1 MTTTTAVPRVP
12 SRSWYDPVLDATMHT
27 GANAVRAA
35 DQFCNRL
42 PHRSTPIAFDI
53 ETPGLDNVFTIN
65 CVTAAWDWP
74 DGGTQTI
81 LLDPQ
86 RDEEHWEVAV
96 ALLHAARTVAFHN
109 VPFDAPPLYH
119 AGLINDSTIKRI
131 VDTLLITR
139 FAVPDVMVP
148 KNLTALSVRHLGL
161 DDDKGGLER
170 AFKAAG
176 YKTQQAG
183 FEGMDIT
190 SPVYRYGAM
199 ADTVATLRIEPLM
212 RAKALH
218 WATDHPFATYGA
230 TTEAEAEQLLW
241 TQETVHR
248 VMLRR
253 SAVGLAVDRAYLDRY
268 AEQVDV
274 DRNLAI
280 AELAAHGLEGGSGKG
295 AKLVEYLAERG
306 ELPANWPR
314 TPTKK
319 LRATKADLD
328 GLDHPLAAAQR
339 KLAQIEKVMG
349 YLEKVDRQASV
360 TGRCHPQVSTLGASA
375 TGRMCIPTTHRILTR
390 RGVLT
395 HDEVQVGDET
405 IDMNGQWARVTGVH
419 RYPDQDTI
427 IYRSRLTTLEAT
439 DEHRWVS
446 RSESGGGW
454 QVGPLELTQRRS
466 VLLVPEGKYD
476 ITARTID
483 AQTDGETLAAV
494 VGMLITDGRC
504 TVNYAKGGRGDMR
517 AHIYQSTR
525 KFYTEFRRVIPDE
538 ALMYD
543 RVLDRPG
550 DNENHEMR
558 LKTRWLR
565 PRLAKAGL
573 DGAEHLTANP
583 SLVSW
588 VLGLS
593 ERECAA
599 FLTAAYLGDGI
610 ADPAGGQRM
619 IAQRE
624 QARHALMVAAYRLGV
639 RCTRR
644 SVPPTGWGTDD
655 IEEICFQTAP
665 HIHTRHMEIDKGRCD
680 VWCVTTESGTFTAFS
695 DMPYLTG
702 NSYGSPELQQFP
714 ADARAIIT
722 DDGQGLT
729 SIDWS
734 QIEPVTMAL
743 MAKDHEFLAPFE
755 AGSDLYE
762 PIQRSAGIERPVAK
776 VVLLGTMYG
785 LGIAK
790 LARQIGHTEESAA
803 QIRRQMFEAMK
814 GCERWMRKVQNVAE
828 TYGKVVTAG
837 GRILPVD
844 QGFEYKAVNYCLSP
858 HTLILRSDLTHVRA
872 DTISVGDRLV
882 AFDEHP
888 QREGDNARKYHQM
901 RTATVEAV
909 STVVKP
915 TVVVHTS
922 DGMSTRCSDDHQWLV
937 RPVRRRKGQPTLRWK
952 NAIDLIPG
960 DELLSVGR
968 WQTDTSRTAGYLAGL
983 LDGEGHLT
991 RNVDGQRKSCQMTF
1005 SQMAGP
1011 VMDAY
1016 LKGMADLGLPAH
1028 HRPRGET
1035 STSPTDSA
1043 TTSGVRTV
1051 MRAVGTL
1058 RPERFVARAESIYE
1072 GRAITAGLTEP
1083 VTVTG
1088 VALIGETKLVSIQ
1101 TSTRTLIANGYLSH
1115 NCIQGSAYDV
1125 LANSIVEM
1133 DRRGIGDHIQ
1143 LAMHDELVV
1152 DTEVAEEVQQIMLT
1166 PPEFLITWA
1175 ERVPV
1180 LRTDR
1185 ADMGSAWTKV

>member
-1 MTTTTAVPRVP
+1 MGNRTP
-12 SRSWYDPVLDATMHT
+12 SRSHYDPQLNCYFHT
-27 GANAVRAA
+27 GEDAVQWGATFGGRHLA
-35 DQFCNRL
+35 
-42 PHRSTPIAFDI
+42 TDI
-53 ETPGLDNVFTIN
+53 ETPGLDRNFEIN
-65 CVTAAWDWP
+65 CVTMAWEVQ
-74 DGGTQTI
+74 GVTHTI
-81 LLDPQ
+81 LLDP
-86 RDEEHWEVAV
+86 RRVPGHD
-96 ALLHAARTVAFHN
+96 LLVCDMYRKASAIILHN
-109 VPFDAPPLYH
+109 SMFDIPALYH
-119 AGLINDSTIKRI
+119 EGLIDWQGMNKVIDTVVLARFGFPDPMISKSLASLSKNYLDMEDSAEGMK
-131 VDTLLITR
+131 L
-139 FAVPDVMVP
+139 
-148 KNLTALSVRHLGL
+148 
-161 DDDKGGLER
+161 

-176 YKTQQAG
+176 FKTIQAG
-183 FEGMDIT
+183 YEGMDID
-190 SPVYRYGAM
+190 SPIYRQGAM
-199 ADTVATLRIEPLM
+199 LDTVATLRLQPLL
-212 RAKALH
+212 REH
-218 WATDHPFATYGA
+218 CWAMSQNHPFEVLGA
-230 TTEAEAEQLLW
+230 TSLGEAEALLE
-241 TQETVHR
+241 TQEKVHR

-253 SAVGLAVDRAYLDRY
+253 TATGINVDQDYLNRY
-268 AEQVDV
+268 AEQVDTERV
-274 DRNLAI
+274 LSE
-280 AELAAHGLEGGSGKG
+280 AELAAHGLEGGVGKG
-295 AKLVEYLAERG
+295 AKLVTYLDSIG
-306 ELPANWPR
+306 ELPSNWPR
-314 TPTKK
+314 TPKGALSSAK
-319 LRATKADLD
+319 EHLD
-328 GLDHPLAAAQR
+328 NFDHPLVKAQR
-339 KLAQIEKVMG
+339 RLAEIEKVTG
-349 YLEKVDRQASV
+349 YIEKVETQARV
-360 TGRCHPQVSTLGASA
+360 TGRCHPQVGILAASA

-395 HDEVQVGDET
+395 HDEVQVSDET
-405 IDMNGQWARVTGVH
+405 IDMNGQWTRVTGVH

-565 PRLAKAGL
+565 PRLAKAGI

-583 SLVSW
+583 NLVSW

-702 NSYGSPELQQFP
+702 NSYNSPPLQQFNK
-714 ADARAIIT
+714 DARAVLVA
-722 DDGQGLT
+722 DDGGALS

-734 QIEPVTMAL
+734 QIEPITMGILAQ
-743 MAKDHEFLAPFE
+743 DEQFLAPYE
-755 AGSDLYE
+755 AGEDLYA
-762 PIQRSAGIERPVAK
+762 PLMLAAGIDRPMAK
-776 VVLLGTMYG
+776 VGLLADMYG
-785 LGIAK
+785 QGEMGMAMRLGLSIEQASQVR
-790 LARQIGHTEESAA
+790 RQIRAA
-803 QIRRQMFEAMK
+803 MPR
-814 GCERWMRKVQNVAE
+814 CTRWMAKVQSIAND
-828 TYGKVVTAG
+828 YGKVITGG

-844 QGFEYKAVNYCLSP
+844 KGGVFKAVNYCLSP

-872 DTISVGDRLV
+872 DTIAVGDRLV

-888 QREGDNARKYHQM
+888 QREGDNLRKYHQM

-915 TVVVHTS
+915 TVLVYTD
-922 DGMSTRCSDDHQWLV
+922 DGWRTGCSTDHLWLV
-937 RPVRRRKGQPTLRWK
+937 RPCARRLGHKAPLLRWLR
-952 NAIDLIPG
+952 ADELEPG
-960 DELLSVGR
+960 DELLSLGTWR
-968 WQTDTSRTAGYLAGL
+968 TDTSRTAGYLAGL

-991 RNVDGQRKSCQMTF
+991 RNIEGQRKSCQLGF
-1005 SQMAGP
+1005 SQLAGP
-1011 VMDAY
+1011 VLDAY
-1016 LKGMADLGLPAH
+1016 LKGMSEVGLRTH
-1028 HRPRGET
+1028 HQVRSAN

-1043 TTSGVRTV
+1043 VTSGVRTV
-1051 MRAVGTL
+1051 MQVVGTL
-1058 RPERFVARAESIYE
+1058 RPERFIARSESIYE
-1072 GRAITAGLTEP
+1072 GRAVTAGLTAP
-1083 VTVTG
+1083 VKVLG
-1088 VALIGETKLVSIQ
+1088 VKPIGDTELTSIQ
-1101 TSTRTLIANGYLSH
+1101 TSTRTLVANGYLSH
-1115 NCIQGSAYDV
+1115 NCVQGTAYDV
-1125 LANSIVEM
+1125 LAHTIVQME
-1133 DRRGIGDHIQ
+1133 RAGIGDDIY
-1143 LAMHDELVV
+1143 LAMHDEVIV
-1152 DTEVAEEVQQIMLT
+1152 STEVAEEVQQIMAT
-1166 PPEFLITWA
+1166 PPPFFEYYLGRKPII
-1175 ERVPV
+1175 
-1180 LRTDR
+1180 RTDR
-1185 ADMGSAWTKV
+1185 ADLGTHWQKV